1 MFRRRTQTSAEDSPV
16 PVEDPKPHGTP
27 GKGRPTPKRSEAQG
41 RRRSPVTAPANR
53 KEAYRLARERDK
65 ALRSKQREAMLRGD
79 ERALPARDR
88 GPVRKFARDW
98 VDSRR
103 LPGQYF
109 LPVVFVIMLLSMVPF
124 PIPVRSA
131 VMLIYTL
138 SLPVVMVLV
147 LASSFYVATKVKKE
161 AAAKFPGEDLK
172 GVGFYAAMRSSQM
185 RRLRFP
191 KPTVLPGGLPVA
203 LKNTAAAKK

>member
-1 MFRRRTQTSAEDSPV
+1 MFGRRNQAATDEAPV
-16 PVEDPKPHGTP
+16 PVEDPKPQGTP

-53 KEAYRLARERDK
+53 KEAYRQQRDRDRALRTRQREGMMRGEEKYLPPRDK
-65 ALRSKQREAMLRGD
+65 
-79 ERALPARDR
+79 

-109 LPVVFVIMLLSMVPF
+109 LPAVLVIMLLSMVPF
-124 PIPVRSA
+124 PLAIRQVVLTVYA
-131 VMLIYTL
+131 LA
-138 SLPVVMVLV
+138 LPVVMVAV
-147 LASSFYVATKVKKE
+147 LGSSFFVANRVKK
-161 AAAKFPGEDLK
+161 AVAAKFPHENLK
-172 GVGFYAAMRSSQM
+172 GVGFYAAMRSSQI

-191 KPTVLPGGLPVA
+191 KPTVLPGGKPVA
-203 LKNTAAAKK
+203 PPAS